1 VAKSILRAV
10 HAFATI
16 RSKWRSKEMDRK
28 SRLDEAK
35 RRHRQARDLPKLRQ
49 LIADRTALGDQF
61 SVRDVN
67 ESVVLEKHLYEK
79 IRDLRVKREL
89 TVAVGLD
96 GGEFERRAAAALRM
110 ERETP
115 LLVFLCRW
123 SNVGAIVLTGEQLA
137 RNARALLELD
147 GDTVTACTPNLDWI
161 ISFDLTVESYGRQTF
176 EIDEWRQQPKNIPV
190 KPEVP

>member
-67 ESVVLEKHLYEK
+67 ESVALEKHLYEK
-79 IRDLRVKREL
+79 IRDLRMKREL
-89 TVAVGLD
+89 TVTVGLD
-96 GGEFERRAAAALRM
+96 GGEFERTAAAALRM

-137 RNARALLELD
+137 RNTRALLELD

-161 ISFDLTVESYGRQTF
+161 ISFDLTVESYGQQTF